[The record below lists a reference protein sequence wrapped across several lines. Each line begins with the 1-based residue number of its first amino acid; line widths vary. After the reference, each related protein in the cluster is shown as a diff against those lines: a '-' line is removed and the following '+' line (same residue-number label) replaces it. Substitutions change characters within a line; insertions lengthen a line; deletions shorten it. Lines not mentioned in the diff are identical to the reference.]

1 MGHSGGVA
9 ARRAVLEDCASVGL
23 LEQLQR
29 DGYVIRN
36 DVFDPAP
43 VRDAL
48 EPILDATPHGR
59 NDFEG
64 FSTRRGYGLLAKTRA
79 LDHMILDPVS
89 LELAGAVLGD
99 FLLSAYVAIQIGP
112 GESAQIAHTDDT
124 IYPLPPGHP
133 TVILNT
139 MWAVD
144 DFTEANGATFL
155 HPGSNRGEPV
165 GEPTY
170 AEMPAGS
177 VMLYLGTL
185 VHGGGANTTDRPR
198 LGVLIEYLSS
208 WLRQQETHTVVV
220 PPDKAGEL
228 PPRLA
233 ELAGYSIRPPFMGY
247 VDGLHPARFITR

>member
-1 MGHSGGVA
+1 VS
-9 ARRAVLEDCASVGL
+9 L

-29 DGYVIRN
+29 DGYVIREG
-36 DVFDPAP
+36 VFDPEP
-43 VRDAL
+43 VREAL
-48 EPILDATPHGR
+48 DPILAATPHGR

-64 FSTRRGYGLLAKTRA
+64 HSTRRGYGLLGKTRA
-79 LDHMILDPVS
+79 LDDLILDPVS
-89 LELAGAVLGD
+89 LELAGEVLGD
-99 FLLSAYVAIQIGP
+99 FLLSALVAIQIGP
-112 GESAQIAHTDDT
+112 GEKAQIAHTDDS
-124 IYPLPPGHP
+124 IYPLPPGHA

-144 DFTEANGATFL
+144 DFTAANGATFL
-155 HPGSNRGEPV
+155 HPGSHLGGEKR
-165 GEPTY
+165 ELIH

-220 PPDKAGEL
+220 PPDKAGAL

>member
-1 MGHSGGVA
+1 VT
-9 ARRAVLEDCASVGL
+9 VTL
-23 LEQLQR
+23 LEQLER
-29 DGYVIRN
+29 DGYVVRER
-36 DVFDPAP
+36 VFDPEP
-43 VRDAL
+43 VRAAL
-48 EPILDATPHGR
+48 EPILAATPEGR

-64 FSTRRGYGLLAKTRA
+64 FSTRRGYGLLGKTRA
-79 LDHMILDPVS
+79 LDDLILDPVS

-99 FLLSAYVAIQIGP
+99 FLLSALVAIQIGP
-112 GESAQIAHTDDT
+112 GESAQIAHTDDS
-124 IYPLPPGHP
+124 IYPLPPGHA

-155 HPGSNRGEPV
+155 YPGSHLPSAQAAARAGHGERGDV
-165 GEPTY
+165 VH

-208 WLRQQETHTVVV
+208 WLRQQETHIVVM
-220 PPDKAGEL
+220 PPDRAGEL